1 MKGLKIILIILTY
14 PILTSFNT
22 IETRFT
28 DVQILRYLTAKSGF
42 QSVEYNK
49 GIISKWMRNKTP
61 LVRQLNDYQKFE
73 LQTELD
79 KFDMRVFEN
88 EIEELSDL
96 REDIY
101 PKIYYRI
108 ILNGDTIQTK
118 DFLQKD
124 MPKSIKKID
133 DLLLKFTTTGFTY

>member
-1 MKGLKIILIILTY
+1 MKGLKITLIILTY
-14 PILTSFNT
+14 TILTSFNT
-22 IETRFT
+22 IEPKFT
-28 DVQILRYLTAKSGF
+28 EVQILRYLTAKSGF
-42 QSVEYNK
+42 QSVEYNN

-73 LQTELD
+73 LQAQLD
-79 KFDMRVFEN
+79 QFDLKTFESEVNQLN
-88 EIEELSDL
+88 EVKQE
-96 REDIY
+96 IY

-108 ILNGDTIQTK
+108 ILNGDTIQSK

>member
-14 PILTSFNT
+14 TILTSFNT
-22 IETRFT
+22 IETKFT
-28 DVQILRYLTAKSGF
+28 HVQILRYLTAKSGF
-42 QSVEYNK
+42 QSVEYNN

-61 LVRQLNDYQKFE
+61 LVLQLSDYQKYE
-73 LQTELD
+73 LQAELD
-79 KFDMRVFEN
+79 KFDLTSFTN
-88 EIEELSDL
+88 EVNQLNEVKQEV
-96 REDIY
+96 Y

-108 ILNGDTIQTK
+108 ILNGDTIQSK